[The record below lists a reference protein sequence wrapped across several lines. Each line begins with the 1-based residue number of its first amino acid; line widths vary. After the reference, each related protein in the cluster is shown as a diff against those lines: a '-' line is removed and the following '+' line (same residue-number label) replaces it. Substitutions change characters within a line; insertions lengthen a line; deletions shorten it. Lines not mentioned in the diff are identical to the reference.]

1 MQSNITRIGARKCI
15 VKEIDRQESI
25 DFVETYHKHGA
36 AGKNIKMK
44 AVGLFYDE
52 ELLAVAQFCSPR
64 TSEKKR
70 EYTTELLRLCFKEG
84 YRVQGGASKII
95 KWYIQR
101 FDPSDVFTY
110 QDTSGESTS
119 VYEQSGFRLVKQAK
133 TKDYLVAAGKT
144 LSTALRKEYFSMA
157 TVSSRGPDALL
168 GTSLG
173 EVFREDGKRKTNPE
187 LFIEDLGWHKES
199 TTGDRV
205 YEWINDNHSHYVYK
219 TTASNSD
226 KYYYGVRTIKLPR
239 ATESQCL
246 SDGYYGSGGAKFSHW
261 RSIHSGFLQKSI
273 IAIYPRKAEAYLFE
287 KKVVSS
293 LFKDDPLCL
302 NSREGG
308 VSVGINPAHFRV
320 IEDELCPIHGLVKH
334 LNKKCF
340 SCQADAKISV
350 AECPIH
356 GSVKHLGD
364 FCYSC
369 MNTNAIEKKTCSIHG
384 EVNHRGSSCLRCI
397 NARANHVSIC
407 DKHGE
412 TAFQGLSCAKCS
424 SESAVSLQECATHGE
439 TKHQG
444 NKCRKCVA
452 EGFMTLQECVIHG
465 LVKHVGDSCYSC
477 KNEKSISL
485 KVCSIHG
492 EVKHSGSKCYSCS
505 MQSSVSERECPVHGL
520 SKHIGDKCYSCRQTG
535 YYLDDCSVH
544 GETKFRAGNCEKCSS
559 KSKLKSVVACSLCHE
574 DFAPANNR
582 QKICS
587 KDHYVKCEYCEKEML
602 YVRRKKTCSLSCGVR
617 LSNLKKSDASA
628 DE

>member
-1 MQSNITRIGARKCI
+1 MESNITRIGARKCTVNI
-15 VKEIDRQESI
+15 IEKDQAKDFINSYHRQGSTADPKI
-25 DFVETYHKHGA
+25 RSL
-36 AGKNIKMK
+36 
-44 AVGLFYDE
+44 GLFFEND
-52 ELLAVAQFCSPR
+52 LIAVAQFCATR
-64 TSEKKR
+64 TSGKAKK
-70 EYTTELLRLCFKEG
+70 YTTELLRLCFKSNV
-84 YRVQGGASKII
+84 RVLGGASKLI
-95 KWYIQR
+95 KWYIKK
-101 FDPSDVFTY
+101 FDPSDIFTY
-110 QDTSGESTS
+110 QDATGEVTS
-119 VYEQSGFRLVKQAK
+119 VYEKSGFKLVSSSG
-133 TKDYLVAAGKT
+133 TKDYLVAPGKT
-144 LSTALRKEYFSMA
+144 LATASRQEALGVAYA
-157 TVSSRGPDALL
+157 TRYGPDRIL
-168 GTSLG
+168 GTNIG
-173 EVFREDGKRKTNPE
+173 EVTKTDGTRKSNIQI
-187 LFIEDLGWHKES
+187 FIEDLGWHIEQ
-199 TTGDRV
+199 TPADRV
-205 YEWINDNHSHYVYK
+205 YEWYNPNHTHYNYRI
-219 TTASNSD
+219 TSSDSD
-226 KYYYGVRTIKLPR
+226 KYYYGVSHVKKPN
-239 ATESQCL
+239 ATVDDCL
-246 SDGYYGSGGAKFSHW
+246 NDGYTGSGGKKFSNWKLKHKA
-261 RSIHSGFLQKSI
+261 SLIKEVIEVF
-273 IAIYPRKAEAYLFE
+273 AIKAAAYAAE
-287 KKVVSS
+287 KHLVGDLYKT
-293 LFKDDPLCL
+293 DPNCL
-302 NSREGG
+302 NSVPGG
-308 VSVGINPAHFRV
+308 SSGGLNVSNYGQIT
-320 IEDELCPIHGLVKH
+320 I
-334 LNKKCF
+334 
-340 SCQADAKISV
+340 
-350 AECPIH
+350 
-356 GSVKHLGD
+356 
-364 FCYSC
+364 
-369 MNTNAIEKKTCSIHG
+369 KTCSIHG

-397 NARANHVSIC
+397 NVRANHVSIC

-424 SESAVSLQECATHGE
+424 SESTVSLQECATHGE

-617 LSNLKKSDASA
+617 LSNLKKSEDSVS
-628 DE
+628 